1 MFSLGSGSWQNTKMN
16 LFNLDAN
23 LAKNLSVGAIVS
35 SVVVL
40 LIALKF
46 ASSLITKL
54 LLVGFCCVVGY
65 VGFTQR
71 DSLNACIEV
80 VTAQAASGE
89 PIEMTCKLLGQD
101 VRVQLPSLPSQG

>member
-1 MFSLGSGSWQNTKMN
+1 MN
-16 LFNLDAN
+16 LFNLSAD
-23 LAKNLSVGAIVS
+23 LAKNLSVGAIVV
-35 SVVVL
+35 SVVTL
-40 LIALKF
+40 LIVLKF

-54 LLVGFCCVVGY
+54 LLVGVCCAVGY

-71 DSLNACIEV
+71 DNLNACIEV

-89 PIEMTCKLLGQD
+89 PIELMCKLLGQD

>member
-1 MFSLGSGSWQNTKMN
+1 MN
-16 LFNLDAN
+16 VFNLSAD
-23 LAKNLSVGAIVS
+23 LAKNLSVGAIVV
-35 SVVVL
+35 SVVTL
-40 LIALKF
+40 LIVLKF

-54 LLVGFCCVVGY
+54 LLVGVCGAVGY
-65 VGFTQR
+65 IGFTQR
-71 DSLNACIEV
+71 DDLNACIEV

>member
-1 MFSLGSGSWQNTKMN
+1 MN
-16 LFNLDAN
+16 LFNLNAD

-35 SVVVL
+35 SVVVF
-40 LIALKF
+40 LIVLKF
-46 ASSLITKL
+46 ASSLVTKL
-54 LLVGFCCVVGY
+54 LLIGICCAVGY

-80 VTAQAASGE
+80 VTAQASSGQSVK
-89 PIEMTCKLLGQD
+89 TTFKLLGQD

>member
-1 MFSLGSGSWQNTKMN
+1 MN
-16 LFNLDAN
+16 LFNLSAD
-23 LAKNLSVGAIVS
+23 LAKNLSVGAIVI
-35 SVVVL
+35 SVVTL
-40 LIALKF
+40 LIVLKF

-54 LLVGFCCVVGY
+54 LLVGVCCAVGY

-71 DSLNACIEV
+71 DNLNACIEV
-80 VTAQAASGE
+80 VTAQAASGD

>member
-1 MFSLGSGSWQNTKMN
+1 MN
-16 LFNLDAN
+16 VLNLSAD
-23 LAKNLSVGAIVS
+23 LAKNLSVGTIVV
-35 SVVVL
+35 SVVTL
-40 LIALKF
+40 LIVLKF

-54 LLVGFCCVVGY
+54 LLVGICCAVGY
-65 VGFTQR
+65 IGFTQR
-71 DSLNACIEV
+71 DDLNACIEV

>member
-1 MFSLGSGSWQNTKMN
+1 MN
-16 LFNLDAN
+16 LFNLSAD
-23 LAKNLSVGAIVS
+23 LAKNLSVGAIVV
-35 SVVVL
+35 SVVTL
-40 LIALKF
+40 LIVLKF

-54 LLVGFCCVVGY
+54 LLVGVCCAVGY
-65 VGFTQR
+65 IGFTQR
-71 DSLNACIEV
+71 DNLNACIVV

>member
-1 MFSLGSGSWQNTKMN
+1 MN
-16 LFNLDAN
+16 LFNLSAD
-23 LAKNLSVGAIVS
+23 LAKNLSVGAIVV
-35 SVVVL
+35 SVVTL
-40 LIALKF
+40 LMVLKF

-54 LLVGFCCVVGY
+54 LLVGVCCAVGY

-71 DSLNACIEV
+71 DNLNACIEV
-80 VTAQAASGE
+80 VTAQAASGD